1 MTVHHKLAQSQNLAA
16 QVERISKSG
25 LLTFLCCEGFHRLQV
40 EVVVQVQVVE
50 VLSVNQ
56 QVQHVVALPAHLET
70 NFYPVQLCRLEE
82 FGSLE
87 RTEQVS
93 KIDRRKGKEKGKS
106 SLNA

>member
-1 MTVHHKLAQSQNLAA
+1 MTVHHKLAQTQNLTA

-56 QVQHVVALPAHLET
+56 KVQHVVALPAYLET
-70 NFYPVQLCRLEE
+70 DFYPVQLCGLEE
-82 FGSLE
+82 FGGLE
-87 RTEQVS
+87 RPEQVS
-93 KIDRRKGKEKGKS
+93 KRRQKEKKGK
-106 SLNA
+106 